1 MAATIL
7 RLSRCAAYNRE
18 SGTHSREEKPIPV
31 SGANR
36 RICAAASKWEGVETA
51 PHRFGGVEFRLG
63 KREIGHIH
71 GDSLVD
77 IPFPK
82 RVRDEIVAAHEAE
95 PHHIL
100 PNSGWVSLFL
110 HTEDDVDRAIRLLER
125 SFLLA
130 QAHHAPAAERDH
142 GEIPGG
148 KDSFTERELF
158 RK

>member
-1 MAATIL
+1 MAAAIL
-7 RLSRCAAYNRE
+7 RLSRCVACNFQ
-18 SGTHSREEKPIPV
+18 SGICSREEKTISV
-31 SGANR
+31 LGANR
-36 RICAAASKWEGVETA
+36 RICAAASQWEGVQMA

-63 KREIGHIH
+63 RREVGHIH

-82 RVRDEIVAAHEAE
+82 RVRDEIVAAHEAD

-110 HTEDDVDRAIRLLER
+110 RTEDDVDRAIRLLER

-130 QAHHAPAAERDH
+130 QAHHALVAERDH